1 VFNERFASLLLWFGA
16 LRREDGQTL
25 GEYALLISLVAVAV
39 TATALIAF
47 RDQFAAGYDSMS
59 DCLQGLC

>member
-1 VFNERFASLLLWFGA
+1 VLSERFLRLLLWLGA
-16 LRREDGQTL
+16 LRRENGQTL
-25 GEYALLISLVAVAV
+25 AEYALLISLVAVAV

-59 DCLQGLC
+59 DCLHGLC